1 MNEEDYVDVALTCAN
16 VCTALDR
23 GLRGK
28 LLNELN
34 TSVRGDKAIDGV
46 GWVLSWSARDAY

>member
-16 VCTALDR
+16 VCAALDR

-28 LLNELN
+28 RLNELN
-34 TSVRGDKAIDGV
+34 TSVCEAIKQLTV
-46 GWVLSWSARDAY
+46 